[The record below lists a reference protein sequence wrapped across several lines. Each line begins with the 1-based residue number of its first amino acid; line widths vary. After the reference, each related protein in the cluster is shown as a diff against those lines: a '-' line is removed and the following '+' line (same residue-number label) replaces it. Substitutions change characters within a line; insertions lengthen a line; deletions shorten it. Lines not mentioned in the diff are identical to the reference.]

1 MIIGQETNGWYDNYV
16 INSETLSEDIAK
28 YKSFRLGE
36 LKQNSLFGDML
47 MNSTSV

>member
-16 INSETLSEDIAK
+16 DDSEALSEDIAK
-28 YKSFRLGE
+28 YKSFRLE
-36 LKQNSLFGDML
+36 SLSKTLHFGDML